1 MKLPF
6 IFIFDINS
14 IIGNLD
20 YVEKEFEIL
29 NIIHKNCK
37 IENILNNCITKINIT
52 DDLING
58 LLRPYFKDFID
69 FIKNK
74 YKTVEFYI
82 YSPDYNNRLINNGI
96 ITDIE
101 KVSNIHFNK
110 PYFFHLNL
118 LDDTI
123 NLIFSNLI
131 SKYPSLKTAKNK
143 SFVIENQL
151 LYFSNDINKTYENIQ
166 LITPKYDYKYY
177 YDIKSKIINKYSL
190 KEDVFNNKE
199 VLDYF
204 NNNSL
209 PIYNKNGNLKQQDS
223 QLQLIFELYLLRL
236 YEINNKNI
244 NDTYFNVLISIFK
257 KKRNLKITKLT
268 IAKINENFK

>member
-14 IIGNLD
+14 IIGNLE
-20 YVEKEFEIL
+20 YVIEEFEIL
-29 NIIHKNCK
+29 KIIHKNCK

-52 DDLING
+52 DELING

-82 YSPDYNNRLINNGI
+82 YSPNYSTRFINNGI
-96 ITDIE
+96 IADIE

-110 PYFFHLNL
+110 PYILNL

-131 SKYPSLKTAKNK
+131 SKYPSLKIAKNK

-151 LYFSNDINKTYENIQ
+151 LYFSNNINKTFENIQ

-177 YDIKSKIINKYSL
+177 YDIKLKIINKYL
-190 KEDVFNNKE
+190 IKEDVFNNKE

-204 NNNSL
+204 DDNCI
-209 PIYNKNGNLKQQDS
+209 PIYNKNGTLEQQDN
-223 QLQLIFELYLLRL
+223 QIQIMLELYLLRKL
-236 YEINNKNI
+236 EINNKNI
-244 NDTYFNVLISIFK
+244 NDTYFNNVILLLK
-257 KKRNLKITKLT
+257 KKRNLKINKLT